1 MSKTKP
7 LKLPRELTFI
17 LGIIILPFAV
27 ALCTKANLGLSMI
40 ASPTYIISEKLSF
53 ISYGQ
58 TEYAFQA
65 IVLILMC
72 IAVKK
77 FKWTYLFSFLTA
89 VIYGSV
95 LDLFIW
101 MMSGW
106 EVTQLWLRVVL
117 FVFGI
122 LFTSIGVALFMNTYL
137 PPCAYD
143 FFVRTVVQEKQTQ
156 LRKVKLSF
164 DFSFLILSVI
174 LTLLLHHK
182 FVGVTWGTLI
192 IAIVNGNL
200 ISLFDKLINK
210 HFELYN
216 LFDRFSKIF

>member
-1 MSKTKP
+1 MKSKR
-7 LKLPRELTFI
+7 LKLPREVIFV

-40 ASPTYIISEKLSF
+40 AAPTYIISEKFSF
-53 ISYGQ
+53 ITYGQ
-58 TEYAFQA
+58 TEYIFQA
-65 IVLILMC
+65 IVLIMMC

-89 VIYGSV
+89 IIYGSV
-95 LDLFIW
+95 LDFFIW
-101 MMSGW
+101 LMSGW
-106 EVTQLWLRVVL
+106 DVVHLWARVVL

-122 LFTSIGVALFMNTYL
+122 LFTSLGVALFMNTYL

-143 FFVRTVVQEKQTQ
+143 FFVRTVVQEKHLE

-164 DFSFLILSVI
+164 DFSFLLLSTV
-174 LTLLLHHK
+174 LTLLLHRS

-192 IAIVNGNL
+192 IAVINGNL
-200 ISLFDKLINK
+200 ISLLNKFINK
-210 HFELYN
+210 HFEMFN
-216 LFDRFSKIF
+216 QFDKFSKIF